1 RGRHRL
7 PRRDVRARSPLW
19 EHRDGAAVR
28 VVARRAARAGAPLA
42 EAPRSRVRRRARG
55 SGRRG
60 ARHLPAVFRGVRV
73 LERSGRAVRPGAA
86 PRARDRRART
96 APRCRSAGG
105 GVLPGVPADGVRSG
119 PPAEAARARRSARR
133 GPRPVERAVRRRAPA
148 HRAGPWQ
155 ARRVLPV
162 ARVRVPAR
170 ANGRDR
176 RRGAVP
182 RGVQPL
188 CLVSRAKLRSAPV
201 TAPLG
206 ALLDAL
212 ITRALE
218 EDLAGGDLSTDAV
231 IGRDQRAVARAIAK
245 APLVLCGAD
254 VFARVFY
261 TVDPGLRVERFVDD
275 GERCAPGTP
284 LLAVEGA
291 ARSILLGERTA
302 LNFLQR
308 LCGIATLTR
317 AYVDAIPAGTR
328 LRITDTRKTTPGLRA
343 LERWAVRVGGA
354 HNHRNDLGS
363 AVLLKDNHIAAAGG
377 VKRAIE

>member
-1 RGRHRL
+1 M
-7 PRRDVRARSPLW
+7 
-19 EHRDGAAVR
+19 
-28 VVARRAARAGAPLA
+28 
-42 EAPRSRVRRRARG
+42 
-55 SGRRG
+55 
-60 ARHLPAVFRGVRV
+60 
-73 LERSGRAVRPGAA
+73 
-86 PRARDRRART
+86 
-96 APRCRSAGG
+96 
-105 GVLPGVPADGVRSG
+105 
-119 PPAEAARARRSARR
+119 
-133 GPRPVERAVRRRAPA
+133 
-148 HRAGPWQ
+148 
-155 ARRVLPV
+155 
-162 ARVRVPAR
+162 
-170 ANGRDR
+170 
-176 RRGAVP
+176 
-182 RGVQPL
+182 
-188 CLVSRAKLRSAPV
+188 

-377 VKRAIE
+377 VKRAIELARERAPHTSRIEVEVASLAMLDAALEAGADIVMLDNLQGDALREGVRRASGRALVEVSGGVTLDRIPELARLGVDVVSVGALTHSAPAADVSLVLETLGG